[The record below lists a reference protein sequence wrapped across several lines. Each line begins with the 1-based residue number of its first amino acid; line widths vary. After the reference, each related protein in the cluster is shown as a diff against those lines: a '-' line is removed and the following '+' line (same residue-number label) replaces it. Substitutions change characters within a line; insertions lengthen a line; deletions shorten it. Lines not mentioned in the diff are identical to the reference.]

1 MKILDGKS
9 TRILLKSRC
18 VASWPSASAWLTF
31 DLVHGSHIIVELVVI
46 LGVAALTTILFSILR
61 LPVALGYIL
70 AGLAIGPHIPIPV
83 VANASLVAV
92 LSELGVI
99 LLMFSIGLE
108 FSIRSIARAGVATA
122 ATALFE
128 VALMVSL
135 GYLAGR
141 LLGWSQTE
149 ALFTGAAVGIS
160 STMLV
165 ARAFEELKIGS
176 DLRSIVYSVLVF
188 EDLIAIVLLAVLT
201 GVASGRGLSSLELAI
216 TLGKLA
222 GFLIGM
228 MVAGLLVV
236 PRVVRLIADRG
247 RPETLL
253 ISALAICFGMAALAE
268 QSGFSV
274 ALGAFLAG
282 VLVAESGKAHEV
294 ESLIHPFR
302 DAFAAVFFVS
312 VGMTIDPR
320 QVIAHPIP
328 VIVLSVLVIVGKT
341 LGVSIGGFLAGQG
354 VYRSVRAGLTLTQVG
369 EFSFILISVG
379 ASAGVV
385 GKQLFPVI
393 VAVSCLTAFTT
404 PWMIRSSDRMARWL
418 DHHLPKPLATLVTL
432 YEGWIA
438 RLGTPAAPSPGQKS
452 LARRVR
458 RPIIILLA
466 DAAVFVVI
474 VISIPTLG
482 PRLALQLSDA
492 LQLDDLYAAALVI
505 VGAASLAGL
514 FLLGVIRRVLG
525 LALILSR
532 EVIPAKPDGELD
544 LGAAPRRA
552 MRVTLSLGLSLLIGV
567 PIAAIIQPFV
577 PGSPAVIVALV
588 AFIALAARR
597 AIRDL
602 EGHVRAGSALIV
614 EVLARQAGADQG
626 APPRD
631 PEPGETL
638 HQASSMLPGITELT
652 PVTLLA
658 DSVATGKSLADL
670 DLRARTGATVLALR
684 RDGVAT
690 AQPSPH
696 DPLRAGDV
704 LALTGSAEAVA
715 AAQLELTGLPSPLHV
730 VQLPAPPVASRRGA
744 KKPKG

>member
-1 MKILDGKS
+1 
-9 TRILLKSRC
+9 
-18 VASWPSASAWLTF
+18 
-31 DLVHGSHIIVELVVI
+31 VHGAHVLVELVVI
-46 LGVAALTTILFSILR
+46 LGVAALTTILFSVLR

-70 AGLAIGPHIPIPV
+70 AGLAIGPHVPIPI
-83 VANASLVAV
+83 VANPALVAM

-135 GYLAGR
+135 GYLAAR

-149 ALFTGAAVGIS
+149 SLFAGAAVGIS

-165 ARAFEELKIGS
+165 ARAFEELRVGS
-176 DLRSIVYSVLVF
+176 ELRSVVYSLLVF

-201 GVASGRGLSSLELAI
+201 GVASGRGLSSIELAI

-222 GFLIGM
+222 GFLVAM
-228 MVAGLLVV
+228 MALGLLVV
-236 PRVVRLIADRG
+236 PRLVRMIAERG

-253 ISALAICFGMAALAE
+253 ISSLAICFGMATLAE
-268 QSGFSV
+268 HAGFSV

-282 VLVAESGKAHEV
+282 VLVAESGKAHQV
-294 ESLIHPFR
+294 EELIHPFR
-302 DAFAAVFFVS
+302 DVFAAIFFVS
-312 VGMTIDPR
+312 VGMTIDPG
-320 QVIAHPIP
+320 QVAAHPGP
-328 VIVLSVLVIVGKT
+328 VIVLSLLVIVGKT

-369 EFSFILISVG
+369 EFSFILIGVG
-379 ASAGVV
+379 VNAGVV
-385 GKQLFPVI
+385 GPQLLPVV
-393 VAVSCLTAFTT
+393 VAVSCFTAFTT
-404 PWMIRSSDRMARWL
+404 PWMIRSSDRRARWL
-418 DHHLPKPLATLVTL
+418 DHHLPKPLTTLVTL

-438 RLGTPAAPSPGQKS
+438 RLGAGSSAPGTAS
-452 LARRVR
+452 LGRRVR
-458 RPIIILLA
+458 RPILLLLA
-466 DAAVFVVI
+466 DAAMFTVI
-474 VISIPTLG
+474 VIGIPTFG
-482 PRLALQLSDA
+482 SRLAQQLS
-492 LQLDDLYAAALVI
+492 AAAQLEEKLAAVI
-505 VGAASLAGL
+505 VVASAAALAGL
-514 FLLGVIRRVLG
+514 FLVGVIRRVLS
-525 LALILSR
+525 LALLLSR
-532 EVIPAKPDGELD
+532 EVIPAKPEGDLD

-552 MRVTLSLGLSLLIGV
+552 LRVTLSLGIALLLGV
-567 PIAAIIQPFV
+567 PIAAITQPFV
-577 PGSPAVIVALV
+577 PGSPAVIVALA
-588 AFIALAARR
+588 AFITLAARR

-602 EGHVRAGSALIV
+602 DGHVRAGSALIV
-614 EVLARQAGADQG
+614 EVLARQAGADKD
-626 APPRD
+626 APARD

-652 PVTLLA
+652 PVTLTE
-658 DSVATGKSLADL
+658 SCRATGKTLANL

-696 DPLRAGDV
+696 EPLRAGDV

-715 AAQLELTGLPSPLHV
+715 AATVELTSS
-730 VQLPAPPVASRRGA
+730 QEPVRDGGA
-744 KKPKG
+744 LAHQTISLS

>member
-1 MKILDGKS
+1 M
-9 TRILLKSRC
+9 
-18 VASWPSASAWLTF
+18 
-31 DLVHGSHIIVELVVI
+31 HGSHIIVELVVI
-46 LGVAALTTILFSILR
+46 LGVAAATTILFSILR

-70 AGLAIGPHIPIPV
+70 AGLAIGPHVPIPV

-141 LLGWSQTE
+141 LLGWGQTE
-149 ALFTGAAVGIS
+149 SLFTGAAVGIS

-165 ARAFEELKIGS
+165 ARAFEELKVGS

-201 GVASGRGLSSLELAI
+201 GVASGRGLSSLELVI

-222 GFLIGM
+222 GFLVGM

-236 PRVVRLIADRG
+236 PRMVRLIAERG

-282 VLVAESGKAHEV
+282 VLVAESGKAHDV
-294 ESLIHPFR
+294 EGLIHPFR

-312 VGMTIDPR
+312 VGMTIDPG
-320 QVIAHPIP
+320 QVVAHPLPVLVLSALVIA
-328 VIVLSVLVIVGKT
+328 GKT

-385 GKQLFPVI
+385 GKQLFPVV

-404 PWMIRSSDRMARWL
+404 PWMIQASDKTARWL

-438 RLGTPAAPSPGQKS
+438 RLSAPSQAPGQRS

-458 RPIIILLA
+458 RPVIILLA
-466 DAAVFVVI
+466 DALAFVCVVI
-474 VISIPTLG
+474 GIPTFGPWLATSLG
-482 PRLALQLSDA
+482 AA
-492 LQLDDLYAAALVI
+492 LQLDDFYAGALVVI
-505 VGAASLAGL
+505 GAGALAGL
-514 FLLGVIRRVLG
+514 FLLGVIRRVLS
-525 LALILSR
+525 LALTLSR
-532 EVIPAKPDGELD
+532 EVIPAKPEGELD

-552 MRVTLSLGLSLLIGV
+552 MRVTLSLGLALLIGV
-567 PIAAIIQPFV
+567 PMVAVTQPFV
-577 PGSPAVIVALV
+577 PGSPAVIVALI

-614 EVLARQAGADQG
+614 EVLARQAGADHG
-626 APPRD
+626 AAASD
-631 PEPGETL
+631 PEPQEML

-652 PVTLLA
+652 PVTLHA
-658 DSVATGKSLADL
+658 DSHATGRTLASL
-670 DLRARTGATVLALR
+670 DLRAKTGATVLALR

-696 DPLRAGDV
+696 EPLRAGDV

-715 AAQLELTGLPSPLHV
+715 AAQLELTGLPSPLHA
-730 VQLPAPPVASRRGA
+730 VQLPAPPASSGA
-744 KKPKG
+744 RKGS